1 MDSKHYPGKRYLLV
15 QADVA
20 GGAYMHPMPFRG
32 AWVRWE
38 DYAALVAERDRLR
51 DALKDAAMYLDHS
64 PYEEQQDAFDRALA
78 ALEEG
83 GDG

>member
-1 MDSKHYPGKRYLLV
+1 MDSKHYPGRRYLLV

-38 DYAALVAERDRLR
+38 DYAALEAEWNRLR
-51 DALKDAAMYLDHS
+51 AALDERCVC
-64 PYEEQQDAFDRALA
+64 EEGHRCGFCAV
-78 ALEEG
+78 LEEG

>member
-1 MDSKHYPGKRYLLV
+1 MDSKHYPGRRYLLV

-32 AWVRWE
+32 AWVRLE
-38 DYAALVAERDRLR
+38 DYAALVAERNRLR
-51 DALKDAAMYLDHS
+51 VAIHEYLDTLAKQGGS
-64 PYEEQQDAFDRALA
+64 FPNVLRA

-83 GDG
+83 GGG